1 MAMGDGHTQSEQKW
15 ELVQCASTGQSSSFG
30 GLVNN
35 KAVHLD
41 LNLKPIANH
50 SFECYYIV
58 IIWAFHKLEQQWYS
72 LCQTLFKSLQGLC
85 FSMICIPELQSE
97 K

>member
-1 MAMGDGHTQSEQKW
+1 MATGDGHTQSEQKW

-41 LNLKPIANH
+41 LNLKPIANRLNVVENMH
-50 SFECYYIV
+50 CYY
-58 IIWAFHKLEQQWYS
+58 L
-72 LCQTLFKSLQGLC
+72 G
-85 FSMICIPELQSE
+85 IP
-97 K
+97 

>member
-1 MAMGDGHTQSEQKW
+1 MAIIQFTEYPLTAFERKAHQMATGDGHTQSEQKW

-50 SFECYYIV
+50 PFECY
-58 IIWAFHKLEQQWYS
+58 
-72 LCQTLFKSLQGLC
+72 
-85 FSMICIPELQSE
+85 
-97 K
+97 